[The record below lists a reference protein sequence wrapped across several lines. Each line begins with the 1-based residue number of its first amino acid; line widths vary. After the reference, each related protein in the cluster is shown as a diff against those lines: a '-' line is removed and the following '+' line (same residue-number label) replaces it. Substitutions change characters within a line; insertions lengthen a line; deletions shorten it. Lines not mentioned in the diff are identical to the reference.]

1 MFPVLFYLLHELL
14 TGGPSVDVDGS
25 YSQAPVL
32 SRDVWLL
39 TPWALPRVPA
49 RGVPAV
55 GLSGVVGIV
64 MFEHTMA
71 IVLVPPGGFPLIVM
85 VPPGGF
91 PLYPTCLVHGIFGTL
106 GTNRLST
113 NSES

>member
-64 MFEHTMA
+64 LFEHKMA

-91 PLYPTCLVHGIFGTL
+91 PLYPTCLVHGMH
-106 GTNRLST
+106 
-113 NSES
+113 